1 MRLKTINPETL
12 LYHLFEFKN
21 SRGQIKYALFDA
33 DMDMPVSYG
42 SRNLVYGTVTKL
54 AKNVTVIYYKPD
66 VDKVTF
72 YNPRQQKYTGTNEE
86 VKEQKE

>member
-1 MRLKTINPETL
+1 MRLKSINTKTL

-21 SRGQIKYALFDA
+21 SNGQLKYALYDA

-42 SRNLVYGTVTKL
+42 SKNLVYGTVTKL
-54 AKNVTVIYYKPD
+54 PKNVTVVYYKPD

-72 YNPRQQKYTGTNEE
+72 YNPRQQKYTGQNEE
-86 VKEQKE
+86 TKEQQR